1 MVGPSALHVADSK
14 EKALVVQSWDQLFGE
29 ESQQDGADRG
39 EVEVM
44 DHKGSIELER
54 RAVAHQLAAAENYN
68 VVCEDQRS
76 GLLHGRHGV
85 TWGWKSKSCGWY
97 PLIAVKALSKMGQR
111 WTPKGRSI
119 VGRWMA
125 ARTWSIGEADI
136 FKK

>member
-76 GLLHGRHGV
+76 GLLHGRHGGDMGLEIEILRV
-85 TWGWKSKSCGWY
+85 VSFDSREGLVEDGPEVDAKG
-97 PLIAVKALSKMGQR
+97 AVDCRALD
-111 WTPKGRSI
+111 GREDL
-119 VGRWMA
+119 VDW
-125 ARTWSIGEADI
+125 
-136 FKK
+136 